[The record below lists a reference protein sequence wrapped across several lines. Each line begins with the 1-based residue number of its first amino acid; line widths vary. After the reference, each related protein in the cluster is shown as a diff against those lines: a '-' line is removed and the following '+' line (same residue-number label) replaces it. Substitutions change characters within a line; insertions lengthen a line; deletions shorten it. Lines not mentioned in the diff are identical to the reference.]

1 LTNPKI
7 RLNLVPKH
15 FLQGNVRS
23 QPTKT
28 PLMQSNYD
36 SMVNRNF
43 TPFPIL
49 TTEKLTLRQLS
60 IEDKQHIFA
69 LRSDKEI
76 NKYLDREPSKT
87 IDDAINFIK
96 KINDNIKNNTSL
108 YWVIS
113 LTSTKTF
120 VGTICLFDFSN
131 EKNSCEIGYELMT
144 KFQGQGLMKEAIHA
158 VIDYVFQTLKLKKI
172 LAFTHYENLNS
183 ISLLLKLNFVKSLE
197 TDKENPNV
205 NIFTLTQ

>member
-1 LTNPKI
+1 MENI
-7 RLNLVPKH
+7 
-15 FLQGNVRS
+15 
-23 QPTKT
+23 
-28 PLMQSNYD
+28 
-36 SMVNRNF
+36 NF

-49 TTEKLTLRQLS
+49 TTRRLTLRQLS
-60 IEDKQHIFA
+60 LDDTQNIFA

-96 KINDNIKNNTSL
+96 NVNDNIKNNNSI

-113 LTSTKTF
+113 LTRTKTF

-144 KFQGQGLMKEAIHA
+144 KFQGQGIMKEAVQV
-158 VIDYVFQTLKLKKI
+158 VIDFVFQTLRFKKI
-172 LAFTHYENLNS
+172 SAFTHYENQNS
-183 ISLLLKLNFVKSLE
+183 TNLLLKFNFVKSIE
-197 TDKENPNV
+197 TDKENPNL
-205 NIFTLTQ
+205 NIYTLKQ